1 MSDGHTGNGYE
12 REQRQ
17 ADADQYGPGVMRLF
31 GQMVMLPFTVFV
43 YGMGLFVRTIQ
54 GMQRAAD
61 QGMDVMAGASQPPS
75 GGSSNNPAGGAAG
88 SSRAQAP
95 SGWADLK
102 IQTQTQ
108 TSTSTSTSDGP
119 ADKAAEVNRKETGKM
134 RDKDLSDDQLK
145 LVRYKILFVKR
156 DYEVAFPE
164 QEELVHD
171 NITGDAFAAWKVAE
185 FIQQLHRG
193 HTPVPHGWLHGSGG
207 DTPPTYPSAE
217 HGGREYVR
225 HGDHGWVLLGFPE
238 SDKKY
243 LRVYYEVLE
252 RYVREEED
260 SQVGVLK
267 DIRKA
272 IDRLPR
278 ISYGSGTGT
287 GTGTGGTGG
296 GAGGAGGSG
305 GGGGYGGGGGTS
317 GGGTSGGGSGGSGG
331 GGVSDGGTSGG
342 GRGYNS

>member
-1 MSDGHTGNGYE
+1 MSDGYMSDGQE
-12 REQRQ
+12 REQGR
-17 ADADQYGPGVMRLF
+17 ADAEQYGPGVMRLF

-61 QGMDVMAGASQPPS
+61 QGMDVMAGAPPPPT
-75 GGSSNNPAGGAAG
+75 GGPSNNPSGGAAG
-88 SSRAQAP
+88 SSRARAP
-95 SGWADLK
+95 SGWGDLK

-108 TSTSTSTSDGP
+108 TLTSTSTSDGP
-119 ADKAAEVNRKETGKM
+119 ADNAAEVNQKETGKM

-193 HTPVPHGWLHGSGG
+193 HTPVPHSWLSGSGG
-207 DTPPTYPSAE
+207 DMPPTYPSAE
-217 HGGREYVR
+217 HGGREHVR
-225 HGDHGWVLLGFPE
+225 HGDRGWMLLGFPE

-278 ISYGSGTGT
+278 MSP
-287 GTGTGGTGG
+287 GTGG
-296 GAGGAGGSG
+296 GAGAGTGTGTAGSG
-305 GGGGYGGGGGTS
+305 GGAS
-317 GGGTSGGGSGGSGG
+317 G